1 MDVQLALLS
10 KIVLHDELTAVVNAR
25 ITTEFFTDDRYRRI
39 YEYLTKHWA
48 DYGVAPD
55 ASVMLQAFPN
65 MEWEDHDQPIEYFID
80 RLRERREKSILT
92 EGLNQAAQHLRS
104 DEPDSVSNMRVAMQE
119 ALIQAH
125 LETATSYDIDFAARK
140 EVLLNRLA
148 DRKENPGHLRGI
160 STGFQGIDYVTGGL
174 QPEQFVVLLGTI
186 KSFKSATL
194 LAMAKA
200 VHEQAKV
207 PLLIGFEMS
216 NTEQEDRLLSLCAGV
231 SLSAIMNGTYG
242 PKDER
247 KIIRAMDQMEAM
259 RAFVL
264 SSDIASATTVAGVQA
279 KIQEYAPDVV
289 FIDGAYFMQ
298 SSIPGQEPGSSF
310 ALTDIS
316 RSLKRLAQSSK
327 TPIVITTQA
336 SLKTSKNGL
345 TANSAMYTQAWGQDC
360 DVLLGVERMGERQTD
375 ESTSTVP
382 VNVKFRV
389 IESRSG
395 PRKEVV
401 LEWDWHNGSVE
412 ELDPAVMQERLD
424 RKTGQ
429 PSHVSADG
437 TKEWPEDD

>member
-10 KIVLHDELTAVVNAR
+10 KIVLHGDLTTVVNAR
-25 ITTEFFTDDRYRRI
+25 ITTEFFTDDRYRRVFG
-39 YEYLTKHWA
+39 YMTKHWA
-48 DYGVAPD
+48 DYGVPPD
-55 ASVMLQAFPN
+55 ASVMFSAFPT
-65 MEWEDHDQPIEYFID
+65 MEWEDDPQPIEYFID
-80 RLRERREKSILT
+80 ALRERRMKSILT
-92 EGLNQAAQHLRS
+92 DGLNQAAQHLQS
-104 DEPDSVSNMRVAMQE
+104 AEPGSVDSMAQAMQDS
-119 ALIQAH
+119 LIQAR
-125 LETATSYDIDFAARK
+125 LETATSLDIDFASRK
-140 EVLLNRLA
+140 EALMERLL

-160 STGFQGIDYVTGGL
+160 STGFPGIDYVTGGL
-174 QPEQFVVLLGTI
+174 QPEQFVVLIGTI

-216 NTEQEDRLLSLCAGV
+216 NVEQEDRLLSLCSGV
-231 SLSAIMNGTYG
+231 DLTAIMNGTYG

-247 KIIRAMDQMEAM
+247 RIIQAMTKMEAM
-259 RAFVL
+259 RSFIL

-279 KIQEYAPDVV
+279 KIQEYTPDVV
-289 FIDGAYFMQ
+289 FIDGGYMMQ
-298 SSIPGQEPGSSF
+298 SSLPGVEPGSAF

-345 TANSAMYTQAWGQDC
+345 SAGSVMYTQAWGQDC
-360 DVLLGVERMGERQTD
+360 DVLLGVERMGERQAD

-389 IESRSG
+389 LESRSG

-401 LEWDWHNGSVE
+401 LEWDWKHGSVE
-412 ELDPAVMQERLD
+412 ELDPAVMQQRLD

-429 PSHVSADG
+429 PSYISEDG
-437 TKEWPEDD
+437 TKGYDDDD

>member
-1 MDVQLALLS
+1 MDVQHALLS
-10 KIVLHDELTAVVNAR
+10 KIVLDDELTAVVNAR
-25 ITTEFFTDDRYRRI
+25 ITPQFFTDDRYRRVF
-39 YEYLTKHWA
+39 EHMLKHWA

-55 ASVMLQAFPN
+55 ASVMKQAFPN
-65 MEWEDHDQPIEYFID
+65 MEWESHPQPIEYFID
-80 RLRERREKSILT
+80 ALRERREKSIFT
-92 EGLNQAAQHLRS
+92 EGLNQAAQWLRS
-104 DEPDSVSNMRVAMQE
+104 EEPGAVKGMRQAMQDC
-119 ALIQAH
+119 LIQAH
-125 LETATSYDIDFAARK
+125 LETANSFDLDFSSRK
-140 EVLLNRLA
+140 EALLNRLL

-160 STGFQGIDYVTGGL
+160 STGFPGIDYVTGGL

-194 LAMAKA
+194 LAIALA

-216 NTEQEDRLLSLCAGV
+216 NTEQEDRLLSLVAGV
-231 SLSAIMNGTYG
+231 SLTNIMNGTYG
-242 PKDER
+242 PKEER
-247 KIIRAMDQMEAM
+247 RIIQAMDRIEAM
-259 RAFVL
+259 RAFIL
-264 SSDIASATTVAGVQA
+264 SSDIASATTVGGVQA
-279 KIQEYAPDVV
+279 KIQEYQPDVV

-298 SSIPGQEPGSSF
+298 SSLDVEPGSSF

-316 RSLKRLAQSSK
+316 RSLKRLAQQSK
-327 TPIVITTQA
+327 TPIMITTQA

-345 TANSAMYTQAWGQDC
+345 TAGSAMYTQAWGQDC

-375 ESTSTVP
+375 ESQSTQP

-412 ELDPAVMQERLD
+412 ELDPAVMKERLD
-424 RKTGQ
+424 RRTGQ
-429 PSHVSADG
+429 PSYVSEDG
-437 TKEWPEDD
+437 TEGYEDD

>member
-1 MDVQLALLS
+1 MDVQHALLS
-10 KIVLHDELTAVVNAR
+10 KVVLYDELTTVVNAR
-25 ITTEFFTDDRYRRI
+25 ITKDFFTDDQYRRVF
-39 YEYLTKHWA
+39 EYMTKHWA

-55 ASVMLQAFPN
+55 ASVMLAAYPN
-65 MEWEDHDQPIEYFID
+65 MEWIEHPQPIEYFID
-80 RLRERREKSILT
+80 ALRERRMKSILT

-104 DEPDSVSNMRVAMQE
+104 EEPGAVRGMAEAMQDS
-119 ALIQAH
+119 LIQAR
-125 LETATSYDIDFAARK
+125 LETATSYDLDFSSRK
-140 EVLLNRLA
+140 EALLNRLA

-160 STGFQGIDYVTGGL
+160 STGFPGIDYVTGGL

-194 LAMAKA
+194 LAMALA

-216 NTEQEDRLLSLCAGV
+216 NTEQEDRLLSLVAHV
-231 SLSAIMNGTYG
+231 SLSNIMNGTYG
-242 PKDER
+242 PKEER
-247 KIIRAMDQMEAM
+247 RIIQAMSRIEAM
-259 RAFVL
+259 RSFIL
-264 SSDIASATTVAGVQA
+264 SSDIASATTVGGVQA
-279 KIQEYAPDVV
+279 KIQEYTPDVV

-298 SSIPGQEPGSSF
+298 SSLDVEPGSAF

-345 TANSAMYTQAWGQDC
+345 TAGSAMYTQAWGQDC
-360 DVLLGVERMGERQTD
+360 DVLLGVERMGERQAD
-375 ESTSTVP
+375 ESTSTQP

-401 LEWDWHNGSVE
+401 LEWDWHSGTVE
-412 ELDPAVMQERLD
+412 ELDPAAMQERLD
-424 RKTGQ
+424 RRTGQ
-429 PSHVSADG
+429 ASYISEDG
-437 TKEWPEDD
+437 TKGYDEDD